1 MSVVAEVD
9 RSGYHHNHSNKS
21 HQDRNQSGSEAV
33 ETKPL
38 HPNVQIAPSTSVQH
52 SVFPSFS
59 ESDTGA
65 SIPEYTFYQNHHQ
78 LHQHQQQSW
87 CLPEGGVLFYPPQP
101 LSQPQIQL
109 QAHPQPPPHALQTTS
124 ETMPF
129 YSQQG
134 ERTEPPQCIESRMSQ
149 RGRSKSS
156 GSSTDAPWDIKDSVL
171 PMVSSYDPYDLWP
184 DGNCRRIYSMAS
196 ERARRHQSGW
206 AMRNTN
212 NHNPQV
218 LKKSCLGVLV
228 CSLGCISP
236 NGLPVAYRPAICD
249 KARKKQCRPAV
260 GTIGV
265 KRSRNL
271 FNAIYEKMEIN
282 RRRIEKTTLSNT
294 DDRKDKKL
302 VDILLKF
309 DQIEEARVRSCTTPG
324 CKGRLVQKNCKGH
337 GGYPVTHFWRFC
349 NGAVFFQAKGRHD
362 HVKPTTKAL
371 SSGAAAA
378 AAATGSGKSM
388 VEEVT
393 AVSQRRK
400 IRLSTPSKIVSVGGD
415 QDFRT
420 KIAPT
425 IQNEAAKHEPTHLI
439 QDSSLDFQQ
448 HQHQQHH
455 QASELESL
463 LLHQQNQQLLFQPI
477 EEAVQ
482 PEIFF
487 QTEQRQHSSLE
498 YFMSSDQSLLEP
510 SLFSHAQGSFPEIPQ
525 SDDQYPYSWRPPAV
539 QTSTGVDFLDHLHLQ
554 QESHQHIQQ
563 DHQQQPYLGML
574 FAGSCATY
582 NTDGFEQY
590 TGVPENSG
598 STDAS
603 TPGGVEGEVNPYPVV
618 FDPSSVEWST
628 SIVQHTQN
636 HYHHHQQQ
644 QQQVVVEGT
653 AQMQQQQLEQ
663 QTWFLNPHLPW
674 KPVVE
679 S

>member
-38 HPNVQIAPSTSVQH
+38 PPNVQIAPSTSVQH

-109 QAHPQPPPHALQTTS
+109 HAHAQPPPHALQTSS

-134 ERTEPPQCIESRMSQ
+134 ERTEPQQCIESRMSQ

-249 KARKKQCRPAV
+249 KARKKQC
-260 GTIGV
+260 
-265 KRSRNL
+265 
-271 FNAIYEKMEIN
+271 M
-282 RRRIEKTTLSNT
+282 
-294 DDRKDKKL
+294 
-302 VDILLKF
+302 
-309 DQIEEARVRSCTTPG
+309 RSCTTPG

-378 AAATGSGKSM
+378 AAATTGSGKSM

-393 AVSQRRK
+393 AVSQKRK

-420 KIAPT
+420 KIAPA
-425 IQNEAAKHEPTHLI
+425 IQNEAAKREPTHLI

-448 HQHQQHH
+448 HQYQQHH

-498 YFMSSDQSLLEP
+498 YFMPSDQSLLEP

-539 QTSTGVDFLDHLHLQ
+539 QTTTGVDFLDHQHLQ

-603 TPGGVEGEVNPYPVV
+603 TPGGVEGEVNPYSVV
-618 FDPSSVEWST
+618 FDPSSMEWTT

-636 HYHHHQQQ
+636 HYHHQQQQ
-644 QQQVVVEGT
+644 QQQVVVEET